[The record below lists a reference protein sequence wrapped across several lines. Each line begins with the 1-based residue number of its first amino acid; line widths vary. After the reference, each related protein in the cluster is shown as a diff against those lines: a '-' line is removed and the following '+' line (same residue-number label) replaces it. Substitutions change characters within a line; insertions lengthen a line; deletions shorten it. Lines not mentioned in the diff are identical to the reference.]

1 MAATNTFA
9 RARLDRAADRR
20 TDAAWLRDRL
30 ADPSSS
36 AVAIGPDGP
45 LMDGD
50 RPAFVTVGPDDEAVL
65 LGLGDGGAAL
75 FAVARAEGGTSLR
88 DAAPRLS
95 RRDAGLV
102 AYATAILTWHRNHG
116 HCARC
121 GTPTAMG
128 EAGHVRNCPNCGAI
142 HHPRT
147 DPVVIM
153 LVHDPDGDRVLLGRQ
168 ARWPAGRYSALA
180 GFVEPG
186 ESLEDAVARE
196 VAEESGVEA
205 DLRYRRRSPGRSRR
219 R

>member
-1 MAATNTFA
+1 
-9 RARLDRAADRR
+9 
-20 TDAAWLRDRL
+20 
-30 ADPSSS
+30 
-36 AVAIGPDGP
+36 
-45 LMDGD
+45 MDGD

-88 DAAPRLS
+88 DAAPAVA
-95 RRDAGLV
+95 RRQAWSPTPPRSSPGT
-102 AYATAILTWHRNHG
+102 ATTATAR
-116 HCARC
+116 AAA
-121 GTPTAMG
+121 PAAMG

-196 VAEESGVEA
+196 VVAEESGVEA
-205 DLRYRRRSPGRSRR
+205 RPALPRRRSPGRSPSLMIGSTRATYAARR
-219 R
+219 ARPTPSSRTCAGSTAPSCAP